1 MWVLRCCKLHRW
13 KKLSIYVTEFDKR
26 YIKTT
31 DFSTDL
37 SVQVKEEL
45 ETLLAIYG
53 DEISISLDGRHIKLK
68 LTSSRSVNFILPET
82 YPKVSPITELCG
94 FPKGYSSKLESG
106 EYADICLRMIDS
118 PALFELISYF
128 REDVT
133 TSETDISVTS
143 SLLSLSLIKDT
154 FIDDEVNIDIFH
166 GPQLVDRK
174 SVFIAHVARISSL
187 DDVSN
192 VMRQLLQDSRIS
204 KASHNMFAYRFRDL
218 RGSLHADND
227 DDGEDN
233 AGSRLAELLD
243 LMKLDN
249 VIIVVSRWFGG
260 VLLGPSRFRTI
271 LNCARETIEMQEW
284 YNKR

>member
-1 MWVLRCCKLHRW
+1 VKNYSSTDFVTKDKLN
-13 KKLSIYVTEFDKR
+13 SF
-26 YIKTT
+26 KTT
-31 DFSTDL
+31 DLTTDL
-37 SVQVKEEL
+37 SIQVQEEL

-53 DEISISLDGRHIKLK
+53 DEISVSLDGRSIKLQ
-68 LTSSRSVNFILPET
+68 LTNSRSVNFLLPQS

-106 EYADICLRMIDS
+106 EYSEICLRMIDS
-118 PALFELISYF
+118 PTLFELISYF
-128 REDVT
+128 REDLSDVNT
-133 TSETDISVTS
+133 NETDVSVSS
-143 SLLSLSLIKDT
+143 SLIPLSLIKDT
-154 FIDDEVNIDIFH
+154 IIDDEVYVDIFH

-174 SVFIAHVARISSL
+174 SVFVAHVARISSL
-187 DDVSN
+187 NDVSN

-204 KASHNMFAYRFRDL
+204 KATHNMFAYRFRDSK
-218 RGSLHADND
+218 GSLHADND

-271 LNCARETIEMQEW
+271 LNCARETVEMQEW